1 MKIGE
6 KMNLIVPAWVSTRNY
21 QSESSSKS
29 IVANDLDHE
38 IVTFDDA
45 SADLWAL
52 MVSDSDTEGYF
63 NIEAIAAKYQ
73 APVDEVHSFVDV
85 LIGAN
90 LISQNRSSEV
100 FNDYKSNTK
109 PKIMSSQK
117 YAAGGYYESAPG
129 GTNLEVENDVLE
141 FAAKNSYLYAATW
154 EITYRCNES
163 CVHCFN
169 PGASHVAGDKPKRK
183 TDELT
188 TEEAFEFLL
197 DLRQSGVFRLLI
209 TGGEVFLRKDIYEI
223 LTFAKK
229 LRFSVTL
236 FTNGVLLNQ
245 EKVNQIRDLYITR
258 VEMSIYS
265 TKPEVHDAI
274 TKLKHSY
281 RDTIN
286 AAKMLNDAG
295 LNVALKM
302 ITMKDTINDAA
313 DFTLM
318 CDELGVE
325 GQVDFNM
332 SAGVDGS
339 NFPTNNLIPSAVDL
353 IIKSLDSRT
362 SLFVGEI
369 GAPRKFDPKK
379 LNGQRVCG
387 AGVTLLSISPEG
399 HIYPCN
405 SLPIQ
410 VGNLREERVSAVW
423 GASSVGKS
431 ESETPSFDRLSQWQ
445 SIKRGDYDVCGTFDR
460 CGWCQKCPGM
470 AFLETGSEL
479 APSTVNCRNS
489 AARMIAYDLLKEY
502 GTEANLHIHEG
513 DLALKYPDERALW
526 ETKTIQN
533 SISLDK
539 VKKILKERTKAKALQ

>member
-1 MKIGE
+1 
-6 KMNLIVPAWVSTRNY
+6 MNLIVPAWVSTRNY

-52 MVSDSDTEGYF
+52 MVSDSDTQGYF

-223 LTFAKK
+223 L
-229 LRFSVTL
+229 RS
-236 FTNGVLLNQ
+236 
-245 EKVNQIRDLYITR
+245 
-258 VEMSIYS
+258 
-265 TKPEVHDAI
+265 
-274 TKLKHSY
+274 
-281 RDTIN
+281 
-286 AAKMLNDAG
+286 ND
-295 LNVALKM
+295 
-302 ITMKDTINDAA
+302 I
-313 DFTLM
+313 
-318 CDELGVE
+318 
-325 GQVDFNM
+325 
-332 SAGVDGS
+332 
-339 NFPTNNLIPSAVDL
+339 
-353 IIKSLDSRT
+353 
-362 SLFVGEI
+362 
-369 GAPRKFDPKK
+369 
-379 LNGQRVCG
+379 QR
-387 AGVTLLSISPEG
+387 
-399 HIYPCN
+399 
-405 SLPIQ
+405 
-410 VGNLREERVSAVW
+410 
-423 GASSVGKS
+423 
-431 ESETPSFDRLSQWQ
+431 
-445 SIKRGDYDVCGTFDR
+445 
-460 CGWCQKCPGM
+460 
-470 AFLETGSEL
+470 
-479 APSTVNCRNS
+479 
-489 AARMIAYDLLKEY
+489 
-502 GTEANLHIHEG
+502 
-513 DLALKYPDERALW
+513 
-526 ETKTIQN
+526 
-533 SISLDK
+533 
-539 VKKILKERTKAKALQ
+539 